1 MHIHQL
7 SRASWPA
14 QRARPHTH
22 VCAHTW
28 RDGEADRP
36 GKQTSHSPVVHLMF
50 HDMTASDVSFPNTH
64 SSKDIS
70 RTTKSQNKFCLP
82 KWEDG
87 QVEEAEQG
95 QVKQMAVIEEVYL
108 KKDRACKDGERGYS
122 EDRGYAG
129 CTLCDRLDLLLKGLW
144 MHWVKIGSTLIN
156 PELHLDPVS

>member
-1 MHIHQL
+1 
-7 SRASWPA
+7 
-14 QRARPHTH
+14 
-22 VCAHTW
+22 
-28 RDGEADRP
+28 
-36 GKQTSHSPVVHLMF
+36 
-50 HDMTASDVSFPNTH
+50 MTASDVSFPNTH

-122 EDRGYAG
+122 LWVLGALFVIVWICY
-129 CTLCDRLDLLLKGLW
+129 LKGYGC
-144 MHWVKIGSTLIN
+144 IG
-156 PELHLDPVS
+156 

>member
-1 MHIHQL
+1 
-7 SRASWPA
+7 
-14 QRARPHTH
+14 
-22 VCAHTW
+22 
-28 RDGEADRP
+28 
-36 GKQTSHSPVVHLMF
+36 MF

-95 QVKQMAVIEEVYL
+95 QVKQMVVIGEVYL
-108 KKDRACKDGERGYS
+108 KKDRAMQRWRDRILRGQ
-122 EDRGYAG
+122 R
-129 CTLCDRLDLLLKGLW
+129 
-144 MHWVKIGSTLIN
+144 